1 MDVIPAIDLR
11 GGRCVRLVQGDYDRE
26 TVFSDDPIAVARR
39 WAEEGALRL
48 HVVDL
53 DGAREGRPVN
63 DGIVRQIIEAVD
75 LPVQVAGG
83 VRDLDAVEGWLA
95 AGADRVVLG
104 TAAVRDPGLA
114 AAACRRHG

>member
-26 TVFSDDPIAVARR
+26 TVFSDDPVAVARR

-53 DGAREGRPVN
+53 DGARGGRPVN
-63 DGIVRQIIEAVD
+63 DGIVRQIIGAVGVPC
-75 LPVQVAGG
+75 PVGGRGGGPDAPRGWAGG
-83 VRDLDAVEGWLA
+83 PAR
-95 AGADRVVLG
+95 AGRVG
-104 TAAVRDPGLA
+104 
-114 AAACRRHG
+114 RRSNRSTGR